1 MNQAQTISAA
11 AAGTITLGGDLTVNR
26 LGYGAMRITG
36 KGVWGP
42 PADKQ
47 ASLATVRR
55 AVELGVNLIDTADSY
70 GPGTSEELIAEA
82 LYPYPSGL
90 VIATKGGW
98 ERPGPGQWTHNAS
111 PEHLTEALEGS
122 LKRLRV
128 DRIDIHQLH
137 APDNAVSFEA
147 SVEALAKL
155 REQGKIRHVALSN
168 VTREHIERARR
179 IVPIVSVQNRYSFAD
194 RESDFIVD
202 YCEQN
207 DIAFF
212 PWAPLGQAK
221 EAHTAIKKAA
231 DELHATPL
239 QVALAWLLK
248 RSKVIVP
255 IPGTCSVAHLEENIA
270 AAGLRVSQAA
280 YDRLSAVSHPP
291 ASLRG

>member
-1 MNQAQTISAA
+1 MSTTQVISAA
-11 AAGTITLGGDLTVNR
+11 AAGTQTIGGDLTVNR

-36 KGVWGP
+36 PGIWGP
-42 PADKQ
+42 PADKA
-47 ASLATVRR
+47 ASLATLHR
-55 AVELGVNLIDTADSY
+55 AVDLNVNLIDTADSY

-82 LYPYPSGL
+82 LYPYPAGL

-111 PEHLTEALEGS
+111 PKHLTAALEGS
-122 LKRLRV
+122 LKRLRLN
-128 DRIDIHQLH
+128 RIDIYQLH

-147 SVEALAKL
+147 SVETLAKL

-179 IVPIVSVQNRYSFAD
+179 IVPVVSVQNRYSFAD
-194 RESDFIVD
+194 RESDVVVD
-202 YCEQN
+202 YCEMN
-207 DIAFF
+207 GIAFL
-212 PWAPLGQAK
+212 PWAPLGQARK
-221 EAHTAIKKAA
+221 AHEAIEKVAQ
-231 DELHATPL
+231 ELKATPL

-255 IPGTCSVAHLEENIA
+255 IPGTSSVAHLEENIA
-270 AAGLRVSQAA
+270 AAGLELPQKSF
-280 YDRLSAVSHPP
+280 DELSAVSIPP